1 MFKIGVV
8 GDEVSQDFQRVVN
21 FATDFKL
28 DAIEIRSVWNK
39 PPQALVSRDIDQM
52 KLILDG
58 TDIQIVGIASPFL
71 KCDIDDMKE
80 REEHLGIL
88 KACIKLAKAFDAN
101 LIRTFAFWKMD
112 DVEERWNEIVSAYD
126 EPVKIAENEGITLGL
141 ENEASTSLATAKLTE
156 RFVREIDS
164 SNVRV
169 VWDPANEFHAEGWG
183 ETPYPDGYER
193 LKCMMVHVHV
203 KDSAK
208 NKKTGKIECVA
219 IGEGVIDWQ
228 NQLQA
233 LLDDKYDGYITLET
247 HWRPARKLNEGLLNR
262 PGGSTFSEAGEE
274 ASGICMKNL
283 FAMIEKLHP

>member
-1 MFKIGVV
+1 MFKISVV
-8 GDEVSQDFQRVVN
+8 GDEVSQDFQNVVN
-21 FATDFKL
+21 FAAEFNL
-28 DAIEIRSVWNK
+28 GAIEIRSVWNK
-39 PPQALVSRDIDQM
+39 PPQALTTHDIDQM
-52 KLILDG
+52 KRVLDG
-58 TDIQIVGIASPFL
+58 TGIQIVGIASPFL
-71 KCDIDDMKE
+71 KCDIDDLKA
-80 REEHLGIL
+80 REEHLEIL
-88 KACIKLAKAFDAN
+88 RACIKLAKAFDAN

-112 DVEERWNEIVSAYD
+112 DVEERWSEIVSAYD
-126 EPVKIAENEGITLGL
+126 EPVKIAESEGIILGL

-208 NKKTGKIECVA
+208 NRDTGKIECVA
-219 IGEGVIDWQ
+219 IGEGVIDWK

-233 LLDDKYDGYITLET
+233 LVDDGYDGYISLET
-247 HWRPARKLNEGLLNR
+247 HGRQALKIDEGLLNR
-262 PGGSTFSEAGEE
+262 PGGSSFSEAGEE
-274 ASGICMKNL
+274 ASQICMKNL
-283 FAMIEKLHP
+283 FAMIEKLR

>member
-1 MFKIGVV
+1 MFKISVV
-8 GDEVSQDFQRVVN
+8 GDEVSQDFQNVVN
-21 FATDFKL
+21 FAAEFNL
-28 DAIEIRSVWNK
+28 GAIEIRSVWDK
-39 PPQALVSRDIDQM
+39 PPQALTTHDIDQM
-52 KLILDG
+52 KRVLDG
-58 TDIQIVGIASPFL
+58 TGIQIVGIASPFL
-71 KCDIDDMKE
+71 KCDIDDLKA
-80 REEHLGIL
+80 REEHLEIL
-88 KACIKLAKAFDAN
+88 RACIKLAKAFDAN

-112 DVEERWNEIVSAYD
+112 DVEERWSEIVSAYD
-126 EPVKIAENEGITLGL
+126 EPVKIAESEGIILGL

-208 NKKTGKIECVA
+208 NRDTGKIECVA

-233 LLDDKYDGYITLET
+233 LVDDGYDGYISLET
-247 HWRPARKLNEGLLNR
+247 HWRPALKIDEGLLNR
-262 PGGSTFSEAGEE
+262 PGGSSFSEAGEE
-274 ASGICMKNL
+274 ASQICMKNL
-283 FAMIEKLHP
+283 FAMIEKLR

>member
-21 FATDFKL
+21 FATEFKL

-39 PPQALVSRDIDQM
+39 PPQALTTRDIDQM
-52 KLILDG
+52 KRVLDG
-58 TDIQIVGIASPFL
+58 AGIQIVGIASPFL

-80 REEHLGIL
+80 REEHLEIL
-88 KACIKLAKAFDAN
+88 QACIKLAKAFDAD

-112 DVEERWNEIVSAYD
+112 NVEERWCEIVSAYD
-126 EPVKIAENEGITLGL
+126 EPVKIAENEGIILGL
-141 ENEASTSLATAKLTE
+141 ENEASTSLTTAKLTE

-164 SNVRV
+164 PNVRV

-193 LKCMMVHVHV
+193 LKRVMVHVHV

-208 NKKTGKIECVA
+208 NRETGNIECVA

-233 LLDDKYDGYITLET
+233 LVNDGYDGYISLET
-247 HWRPARKLNEGLLNR
+247 HWRPTRKIDEGLLNR

-274 ASGICMKNL
+274 ASRICMKNL
-283 FAMIEKLHP
+283 LAMIEKLR

>member
-1 MFKIGVV
+1 MFKTSVV
-8 GDEVSQDFQRVVN
+8 GDEVSQDFQRVVS
-21 FATDFKL
+21 FATEFKL

-39 PPQALVSRDIDQM
+39 PPQALTTRDIDQM
-52 KLILDG
+52 KRALDD

-71 KCDIDDMKE
+71 KCDIDDAKA

-88 KACIKLAKAFDAN
+88 QACIKLAKAFDTN
-101 LIRTFAFWKMD
+101 LIRTFAFWNMD
-112 DVEERWNEIVSAYD
+112 NVEERWNEIISAYD
-126 EPVKIAENEGITLGL
+126 EPVEIAESEGIILGL

-156 RFVREIDS
+156 RFIREIDS

-169 VWDPANEFHAEGWG
+169 IWDPANEFHAEEWG

-193 LKCMMVHVHV
+193 LKRMIVHVHV

-208 NKKTGKIECVA
+208 NRETGEVECVA

-233 LLDDKYDGYITLET
+233 LVDDGYDGYISLET
-247 HWRPARKLNEGLLNR
+247 HWRPTRKLDESSLNR
-262 PGGSTFSEAGEE
+262 PGGNTFSETGEE
-274 ASGICMKNL
+274 ASRICMENL
-283 FAMIEKLHP
+283 SAMIEKLR

>member
-1 MFKIGVV
+1 MFKISVV
-8 GDEVSQDFQRVVN
+8 GDEVSQDFQNVVN
-21 FATDFKL
+21 FAAEFNL
-28 DAIEIRSVWNK
+28 GAIEIRSVWNK
-39 PPQALVSRDIDQM
+39 PPQALTTHDIDQM
-52 KLILDG
+52 KRVLDG
-58 TDIQIVGIASPFL
+58 PGIQIVGIASPFL
-71 KCDIDDMKE
+71 KCDIDDLKA
-80 REEHLGIL
+80 REEHLEIL
-88 KACIKLAKAFDAN
+88 RACIKLAKAFDAN

-112 DVEERWNEIVSAYD
+112 DVEERWSEIVSAYD
-126 EPVKIAENEGITLGL
+126 EPVKIAESEGIILGL

-208 NKKTGKIECVA
+208 NRDTGKIECVA
-219 IGEGVIDWQ
+219 IGEGVIDWK

-233 LLDDKYDGYITLET
+233 LVDDGYDGYISLET
-247 HWRPARKLNEGLLNR
+247 HWRPALKIDEGLLNR
-262 PGGSTFSEAGEE
+262 PGGSSFSEAGEE
-274 ASGICMKNL
+274 ASQICMKNL
-283 FAMIEKLHP
+283 FAMIEKLR